1 MTGLGM
7 GNKQG
12 KKRLAADLPYR
23 LCAGI
28 MVLNNE
34 GLVWAGRRVAEGNT
48 EYDGSPQLWQMPQGG
63 IDADEDPY
71 AAALRELYEETGIRT
86 VEKLAEAPHWI
97 DYDLPDH
104 MIGIGLKGKYRGQR
118 QRWFAVR
125 FTGLENEIQ
134 INPPP
139 GDNQPEFD
147 AWAWKPMQELPRLI
161 VPFKRKAYDQV
172 VAEFAH
178 LSGRPA

>member
-1 MTGLGM
+1 MSK
-7 GNKQG
+7 KQTVRPG
-12 KKRLAADLPYR
+12 AEDLPYR

-28 MVLNNE
+28 MVLNPQ
-34 GLVWAGRRVAEGNT
+34 GLVWAGRRISEGNT

-71 AAALRELYEETGIRT
+71 KAALRELHEETGIRSAQL
-86 VEKLAEAPHWI
+86 LAEAPDWI
-97 DYDLPDH
+97 DYDLPEH

-118 QRWFAVR
+118 QRWFAMR
-125 FTGLENEIQ
+125 FTGDESEIQ

-139 GDNQPEFD
+139 AGNQPEFD
-147 AWAWKPMQELPRLI
+147 AWEWKPMQDLPGLI

-172 VAEFAH
+172 VAAFSH
-178 LSGRPA
+178 LAGSQA